1 MIDFSDFLGMGNG
14 ALGIGHWALVLSV
27 RVASRREV
35 VGVASRRE
43 VVGVASRREVVGV
56 ASRREV
62 LGIGKILPCL
72 LTPHSPLLKY
82 YGRSRSKSSSTLSQ
96 YQFSGIPG

>member
-1 MIDFSDFLGMGNG
+1 MLLSLLSYKVKKELQVATFFSEIGHW

-35 VGVASRRE
+35 VGA
-43 VVGVASRREVVGV
+43 

-62 LGIGKILPCL
+62 LGIG
-72 LTPHSPLLKY
+72 HWEE
-82 YGRSRSKSSSTLSQ
+82 
-96 YQFSGIPG
+96 FF

>member
-1 MIDFSDFLGMGNG
+1 MVWFNYLGIGHW

-43 VVGVASRREVVGV
+43 VLGVGY
-56 ASRREV
+56 
-62 LGIGKILPCL
+62 
-72 LTPHSPLLKY
+72 SP
-82 YGRSRSKSSSTLSQ
+82 S
-96 YQFSGIPG
+96 P